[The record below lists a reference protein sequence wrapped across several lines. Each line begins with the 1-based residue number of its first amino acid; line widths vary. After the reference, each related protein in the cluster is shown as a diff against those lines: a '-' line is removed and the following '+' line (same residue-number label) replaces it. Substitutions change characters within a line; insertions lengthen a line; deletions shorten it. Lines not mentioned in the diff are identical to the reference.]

1 MEIEPGNHLRAG
13 EVYAGNNIAYDKIS
27 SAHYLWKSRNFS
39 LQLKLDNEK
48 ETEIDI
54 LLTSAVEIQFS
65 VISALTQPHSGGY
78 FGCNVALIKHT
89 SQFCF

>member
-1 MEIEPGNHLRAG
+1 MKEQQFF
-13 EVYAGNNIAYDKIS
+13 V
-27 SAHYLWKSRNFS
+27 

-54 LLTSAVEIQFS
+54 LTRAVEIQFS
-65 VISALTQPHSGGY
+65 VISALTQPQSGGY
-78 FGCNVALIKHT
+78 FGCTVALIKHT